1 MLRQRDGYAATRD
14 GFEWDIPERYNIA
27 ADVCDR
33 WAAAAPDRIA
43 IVDVAD
49 DGSAVNTSFAEL
61 AELSNRL
68 ANAFA
73 ARGLGRGTGPVGD
86 RIGVLLPQRL
96 ETAVAHLAIYKLGAV
111 AIPLFALFGR
121 DALLHRLRDS
131 GARAVVTD
139 AAGAAKIAEIRDA
152 LPDLID
158 VLSVDGP
165 AEGATDYHAACAT
178 ENSHFTPVETAAD
191 DPALLI
197 YTSGTTGNPKGAL
210 HAHRVLLGHLP
221 GVEIS
226 HDFLPHEGDRFWT
239 PADWAW
245 IGGLLDVL
253 MPALHHGLPVVAR
266 RFAKF
271 DAEAAFDLMRDHH
284 VRNAFL
290 PPTALK
296 MMCAVP
302 EPERWGLRLRSVAS
316 GGETLGAELIDWGR
330 RAFGT
335 TINEFYGQTECNM
348 VVSCCQALEPPRP
361 GFMGR
366 PVPGHTVDIV
376 DAETGAIAAADKE
389 GVIAVRAPD
398 PVMFLRYW
406 NQPQATGEKFVDGPG
421 GRWLLT
427 GDRGSR
433 DAEGRLRFIGRD
445 DDVIGSA
452 GYRIGPAEIEDCLL
466 AHPAVRLAG
475 VVGKPDAL
483 RGAVVAAYLTLNP
496 GYAPSEALADEIS
509 AFVKTRLAAHEY
521 PRVVRFI
528 DDMPMTTTGKIIR
541 RKLRDMAQEE
551 ARREAKDVG
560 QEL

>member
-1 MLRQRDGYAATRD
+1 MLRQGEDYAATRD
-14 GFEWDIPERYNIA
+14 GFRWRIPDRYNIA

-33 WAAAAPDRIA
+33 WAAAAPDRTAIIDIA
-43 IVDVAD
+43 AD
-49 DGSAVNTSFAEL
+49 GAAAHTSFAEL
-61 AELSNRL
+61 KSHSNRL
-68 ANAFA
+68 ANALA
-73 ARGLGRGTGPVGD
+73 ARGLGHGAAAVGD

-111 AIPLFALFGR
+111 AIPLFTLFGR
-121 DALLHRLRDS
+121 DALGHRLRDS
-131 GARAVVTD
+131 GARAVITD
-139 AAGAAKIAEIRDA
+139 AAGAAKIAEIRET
-152 LPDLID
+152 LPDLMH

-165 AEGATDYHAACAT
+165 GDGVEDYNAACVT
-178 ENSHFTPVETAAD
+178 ESDRFAPVDTAAD
-191 DPALLI
+191 DPALII

-226 HDFLPHEGDRFWT
+226 HDFLPRDGDRFWT

-271 DAEAAFDLMRDHH
+271 DPAAAFDLMRDHH

-296 MMCAVP
+296 MMRAVP
-302 EPERWGLRLRSVAS
+302 EPERWGLSLRSVAS

-348 VVSCCQALEPPRP
+348 VVSCCAALEPPRA

-366 PVPGHTVDIV
+366 PVPGHAVDVI
-376 DAETGAIAAADKE
+376 DAETGATAAVDAE
-389 GVIAVRAPD
+389 GMIAVRTPD

-406 NQPQATGEKFVDGPG
+406 NQPDATNDKFVDGPG
-421 GRWLLT
+421 GRWLMT
-427 GDRGSR
+427 GDRGAR
-433 DAEGRLRFIGRD
+433 DADGRLRFIGRD

-466 AHPAVRLAG
+466 GHPAVRLAG

-483 RGAVVAAYLTLNP
+483 RGAVVAAYLTLDD
-496 GYAPSEALADEIS
+496 GYAPSETLAAEIA

-528 DDMPMTTTGKIIR
+528 DEMPMTTTGKIIR
-541 RKLRDMAQEE
+541 RRLREMAEEE
-551 ARREAKDVG
+551 AGRES
-560 QEL
+560 ESRT